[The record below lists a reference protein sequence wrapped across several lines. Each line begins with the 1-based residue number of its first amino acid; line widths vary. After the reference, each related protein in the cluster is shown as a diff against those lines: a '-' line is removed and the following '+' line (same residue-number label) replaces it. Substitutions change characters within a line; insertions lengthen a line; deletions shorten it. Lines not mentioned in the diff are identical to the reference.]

1 MSNEQRI
8 SDYLS
13 SNTSE
18 NPESEF
24 FMNLSKIIN
33 VDATLDESI
42 FNDKILGK
50 KMIKYFKFPQINLKE
65 KMDWKFFKIDFV
77 IYLFKEIQSLLV
89 GTKIKYNEEYI
100 NSHISNEIFNPYPYN
115 YKSNIPYNSID
126 TYENESYFENG
137 KRNIINKE
145 IKSNNLISN
154 YNNNIKYQ
162 SKNNY
167 FDISPN
173 SSIINKLL
181 NDKNN
186 INSKNKKNYDEE
198 SLYSL
203 TNKSITTQVSE
214 IKSNKEKERE
224 KNKNKS
230 VGSIKKKKYTNFS
243 E

>member
-1 MSNEQRI
+1 MQ
-8 SDYLS
+8 
-13 SNTSE
+13 
-18 NPESEF
+18 
-24 FMNLSKIIN
+24 
-33 VDATLDESI
+33 
-42 FNDKILGK
+42 
-50 KMIKYFKFPQINLKE
+50 
-65 KMDWKFFKIDFV
+65 
-77 IYLFKEIQSLLV
+77 
-89 GTKIKYNEEYI
+89 I

-137 KRNIINKE
+137 KRNLINKE

-198 SLYSL
+198 SLHSL

-214 IKSNKEKERE
+214 IKSNKEKE
-224 KNKNKS
+224 KCW
-230 VGSIKKKKYTNFS
+230 KY
-243 E
+243 